1 VALPSAYVHKSVEQV
16 VLIPGNPCRLMA
28 GANDIREPVEA
39 ARHRQTEHG
48 NALSLNEPVC
58 FTGARSHRD
67 ARDPRTEDERQL
79 IPAGDRVLSAASS
92 RQSALASAKWALR

>member
-48 NALSLNEPVC
+48 NALSLNEP
-58 FTGARSHRD
+58 
-67 ARDPRTEDERQL
+67 DERQL
-79 IPAGDRVLSAASS
+79 IPAGDRAMSAA
-92 RQSALASAKWALR
+92 AS